1 MIGDLSVAVVFP
13 GQGSQRPGMGKD
25 FYDTIPVSR
34 DTYHDASETLGWDV
48 AAMCFGED
56 ERLNLTEYA
65 QPCILATE
73 IAMFRGIQLLYGFDP
88 EYFGGHSL
96 GEYTALIA
104 AGVLPFS
111 DALRIVQTRGRLMQ
125 EATPVGMG
133 GMAAVI
139 AEGLDVQRVLRA
151 LEGLPVDLANDNSS
165 DQVVIS
171 GESSAIPEAEKR
183 LRASIGD
190 NPSFRFIPLNV
201 SAPFHSRFM
210 GTIGGSF
217 GGVLRE
223 IETKLEPGNA
233 EKVTSNFTGLFHL
246 NNSSE
251 IVDRMVSQLSNT
263 VQWRKNMESLAAV
276 ADSTFEVGPG
286 RPLRGFFKTMNLE
299 CQSITT
305 LSGAQRIFE
314 KAGVPQR
321 HL

>member
-1 MIGDLSVAVVFP
+1 MGDHRTAVVFP

-34 DTYHDASETLGWDV
+34 DTYNEASETLGWDV
-48 AAMCFGED
+48 GAMCFEED

-73 IAMFRGIQLLYGFDP
+73 IAMFRGLQLPYDFDP

-96 GEYTALIA
+96 GEYTALVA

-111 DALRIVQTRGRLMQ
+111 DALIIVQTRGRLMQ

-139 AEGLDVQRVLRA
+139 AAGLDVQKVLRA
-151 LEGLPVDLANDNSS
+151 LGDLPVDLANDNSA

-171 GESSAIPEAEKR
+171 GELSAIPEAEER

-190 NPSFRFIPLNV
+190 DPSFRFIPLNV

-210 GTIGGSF
+210 GTIEGRF
-217 GGVLRE
+217 REVLQN

-233 EKVTSNFTGLFHL
+233 NRVTSNFTGLFHS
-246 NNSSE
+246 NDSSE
-251 IVDRMVSQLSNT
+251 IIGRMVSQLNNT
-263 VQWRKNMESLAAV
+263 VQWRKNMDALAATGN
-276 ADSTFEVGPG
+276 SIFEVGPG

-305 LSGAQRIFE
+305 FSGAQRVFE
-314 KAGVPQR
+314 RTGGSQKQ
-321 HL
+321 L